1 MRWKRQKEKGL
12 VERRLGLKHI
22 LQKNWHN
29 NCKEEILSTGGAVME
44 ERGFTG
50 KVESVEEA
58 EDKEEDEKEGEE
70 VANTKEERRSGC
82 K

>member
-29 NCKEEILSTGGAVME
+29 NCKEEILSTGEAVIE

-50 KVESVEEA
+50 KVESVEA
-58 EDKEEDEKEGEE
+58 EDKEEDEKEGDE